1 DLPGVHAF
9 GITAGP
15 GRAAELEPRLR
26 AFCAERGLYCQSNAE
41 LRGFIDQAVDAVTG
55 FFWMLVVRVLVV
67 ASLGMV
73 NTLTMN
79 VLEQTRELGVLRAV
93 AMKRGQVR
101 KLVLAQALFL
111 AVVSLVPGALVG
123 VGIAY
128 LMNVT
133 TRPMTGHV
141 VAFHIDAALVAGC
154 LAVALVI
161 ALTAAA
167 GPARRAG
174 RLRVIEALQ
183 YE

>member
-1 DLPGVHAF
+1 TVETARGPRDLRVAGAVTEYTVGGMAVYLDWERAKELFDLPGVHAF

-41 LRGFIDQAVDAVTG
+41 LRGFIDQGVDAVTG
-55 FFWMLVVRVLVV
+55 FFWMLVVLVLVV

-111 AVVSLVPGALVG
+111 AV
-123 VGIAY
+123 
-128 LMNVT
+128 
-133 TRPMTGHV
+133 
-141 VAFHIDAALVAGC
+141 
-154 LAVALVI
+154 
-161 ALTAAA
+161 
-167 GPARRAG
+167 
-174 RLRVIEALQ
+174 
-183 YE
+183 